1 MATAGSTYTI
11 FRPRV
16 YIAPLGSVLPGNKT
30 AFGGAWPT
38 SWVRVQN
45 TEEGVMITP
54 TSPKEDIDTDENGTI
69 GIVPEGGDQINI
81 SFTSKTPDMD
91 LLAYLSSFKRQAVAA
106 VPETTAG
113 AGDAKPAYE
122 RFSLDKEGRPFMI
135 GIEGTYSAGALDANG
150 GFVRAFGYKVEQ
162 TEEVELQF
170 RSRGADAVLSP
181 AANVR
186 CLATSLEAAQL
197 TGTGIQEVDSRF
209 DLFKFSN
216 AV

>member
-1 MATAGSTYTI
+1 MPTAGSTYTI
-11 FRPRV
+11 FRPIIR
-16 YIAPLGSVLPGNKT
+16 IAALGSVLPANT
-30 AFGGAWPT
+30 VPFGGSWPAAWIT
-38 SWVRVQN
+38 VQN

-91 LLAYLSSFKRQAVAA
+91 LLAYLSSFQKQVVAA
-106 VPETTAG
+106 NTDVGSET
-113 AGDAKPAYE
+113 PAYE

-135 GIEGTYSAGALDANG
+135 GIEGTYSAGALDADG

-186 CLATSLEAAQL
+186 CLATTLEESQL
-197 TGTGIQEVDSRF
+197 TGTGITDVDSRF
-209 DLFKFSN
+209 DLFKFKN
-216 AV
+216 EPAT

>member
-11 FRPRV
+11 FKPRV
-16 YIAPLGSVLPGNKT
+16 YIAPLGSVLPANT
-30 AFGGAWPT
+30 VAFGGAWPT

-91 LLAYLSSFKRQAVAA
+91 LLAYLSNFQRQVVAE
-106 VPETTAG
+106 VVDPGSES
-113 AGDAKPAYE
+113 PAYE
-122 RFSLDKEGRPFMI
+122 RFSLDKEGNPFMI
-135 GIEGTYSAGALDANG
+135 GIEGKYEAGGLDETG

-186 CLATSLEAAQL
+186 CLATTLEAAQL

-209 DLFKFSN
+209 DLFKFAN
-216 AV
+216 AA